1 MAAPVLLAANFLKAI
16 QSLLPQGL
24 VWPRDP
30 DAVQTKALSGLA
42 PSYERN
48 TTRANY
54 LLVDAFPA
62 TTYELLPEWELTL
75 GLPDPC
81 AGTSP
86 SIQARRAQVVARFSN
101 GGGQSA
107 AYFVQFASNLGYQI
121 TVESFAPAR
130 AGQSVCGDPCN
141 GVDWAFAWAVN
152 VPLSTVTT
160 ARAGQSAAGD
170 PLASWGNA
178 VLECE
183 IGALKPAHSTVMF
196 QYVTPVFDNSVID
209 DFGHPVVTNAGLPVI
224 L

>member
-1 MAAPVLLAANFLKAI
+1 MAAPVLLAANFLAAI
-16 QSLLPQGL
+16 QSLLPQGA

-30 DAVQTKALSGLA
+30 DAIQTKTLSGLA

-48 TTRANY
+48 TARANY

-62 TTYELLPEWELTL
+62 TTFELLTEWESTL

-81 AGTSP
+81 AGPAP
-86 SIQARRAQVVARFSN
+86 SIQARRAQVVARFANS
-101 GGGQSA
+101 GGQSA
-107 AYFVQFASNLGYQI
+107 QYFAQFAQNLGYQI
-121 TVESFAPAR
+121 TVQNFAPAR

-152 VPLSTVTT
+152 VPLSTVTQ
-160 ARAGQSAAGD
+160 ARAGQAVAGD

-183 IGALKPAHSTVMF
+183 IKALKPAHSTVMF
-196 QYVTPVFDNSVID
+196 QYFAQIYDNTMVD
-209 DFGHPVVTNAGLPVI
+209 DFGHPILTDTGFPIVT
-224 L
+224 